1 MSLAKLHFLVKKVLK
16 KGSGVH
22 VLRAPKNPILGPKW
36 EPKSALLGS
45 FLRSFFGACFG
56 PLLDHFWA
64 PFWGPFWRLM
74 GPRRPQDV
82 AKRTIKSF
90 EDPKSDISKN
100 LKKPPFFIGFWDPE
114 ASQESLKRPKK
125 APRRSR
131 ESSKTFKKRSPKID
145 LKKVEFWSGLG
156 SVLGAI
162 LEPKNGPKRSQKR
175 DPKNDPKNDPKRV
188 APVRPRRPKIVP
200 SRAVLGPFPP
210 RSYTPNRTCTPKN
223 FPMPYLLDT

>member
-1 MSLAKLHFLVKKVLK
+1 MQKNAFLQISKNGRMSLAKLHFLVKKVLK

-22 VLRAPKNPILGPKW
+22 VLRAPKNPILGPFW
-36 EPKSALLGS
+36 DPKSALLGS

-82 AKRTIKSF
+82 PKRAVKSF

-100 LKKPPFFIGFWDPE
+100 LKKPPFFVGFWDPE

-125 APRRSR
+125 APKRHPR
-131 ESSKTFKKRSPKID
+131 SSKTPK
-145 LKKVEFWSGLG
+145 
-156 SVLGAI
+156 
-162 LEPKNGPKRSQKR
+162 KR
-175 DPKNDPKNDPKRV
+175 DPNIEPEK
-188 APVRPRRPKIVP
+188 
-200 SRAVLGPFPP
+200 
-210 RSYTPNRTCTPKN
+210 
-223 FPMPYLLDT
+223 